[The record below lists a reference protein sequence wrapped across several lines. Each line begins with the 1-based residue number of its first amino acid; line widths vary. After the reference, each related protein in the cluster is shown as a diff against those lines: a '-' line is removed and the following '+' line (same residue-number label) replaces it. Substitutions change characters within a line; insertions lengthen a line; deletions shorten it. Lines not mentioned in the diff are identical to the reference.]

1 MAERENCIV
10 VAVTP
15 TEDQYK
21 GLRKRPTG
29 KYGAVITN
37 QKVRIW
43 LGTFDTKEEVA
54 RAYDKAARMYRG
66 PKPNSI
72 FRNQMRIT

>member
-21 GLRKRPTG
+21 GVRKRPTG
-29 KYGAVITN
+29 KYGTVITN
-37 QKVRIW
+37 QKVC
-43 LGTFDTKEEVA
+43 V
-54 RAYDKAARMYRG
+54 
-66 PKPNSI
+66 
-72 FRNQMRIT
+72 